1 MQTILNS
8 QLPSISTNKQ
18 KKLLKYRMSL
28 EINILV
34 LKLTITVAIKNSS
47 II

>member
-18 KKLLKYRMSL
+18 KKTIKIQNEFRNKYFS
-28 EINILV
+28 
-34 LKLTITVAIKNSS
+34 IKVNYYSCYKE
-47 II
+47 